1 MNVLVLFSVFGAS
14 LMGSVH
20 CAGMCGGMVGFA
32 TASLNRKRRVAGHV
46 GYHLGRLVAYMTLG
60 MAAGAFGLGV
70 DTAATRGGV
79 GGSAAL
85 LAGALMIVW
94 ALVKLLPG
102 QWLSGRWL
110 PERWRRASANR
121 SPARSG
127 CSVLGRGFSLAFT
140 WVKHLPATLRSS
152 ALGLATGLLPC
163 GWLYAFVLAAVG
175 TGNVLAGAALLVA
188 FWLGTVPALLGVG
201 SVAQLLGTRAQ
212 RWLPTLSACVL
223 LVIGLGSVWSRYDTA
238 GRVLEFTPNAWHE
251 SSQNPSTSR
260 SDEDDLPPCH
270 RH

>member
-1 MNVLVLFSVFGAS
+1 MNALVLFSVFGAS

-70 DTAATRGGV
+70 DTAAARGGV

-85 LAGALMIVW
+85 LAGGLMIVW

-102 QWLSGRWL
+102 QWAWV
-110 PERWRRASANR
+110 RASASK
-121 SPARSG
+121 SPARLG

-140 WVKHLPATLRSS
+140 WVKHLPTTLRSS

-175 TGNVLAGAALLVA
+175 TGNILAGAALLFA

-201 SVAQLLGTRAQ
+201 SLAQLLGTRAQ

-251 SSQNPSTSR
+251 SSPNPSTNG
-260 SDEDDLPPCH
+260 SDDDALPPCH